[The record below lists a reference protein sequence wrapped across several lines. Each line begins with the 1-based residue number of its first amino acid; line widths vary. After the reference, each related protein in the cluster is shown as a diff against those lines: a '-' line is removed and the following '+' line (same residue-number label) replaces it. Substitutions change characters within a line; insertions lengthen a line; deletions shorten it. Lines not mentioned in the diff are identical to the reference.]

1 MEKEWQHTPVFL
13 PGKAQGQRS
22 LAGYSP
28 WGCNSIRH
36 NLLTKQQLY
45 TLQNK
50 WRNLKKI
57 ARKMGGIQ
65 NYSVGQDIGNVIYLL
80 KNGMEMDIINLYIY
94 TLLLLLL
101 LSHFSR
107 VQLFVTPWTAAYQAL
122 RPWDFPGKSTGVG
135 CHCLL

>member
-1 MEKEWQHTPVFL
+1 
-13 PGKAQGQRS
+13 
-22 LAGYSP
+22 
-28 WGCNSIRH
+28 
-36 NLLTKQQLY
+36 
-45 TLQNK
+45 
-50 WRNLKKI
+50 
-57 ARKMGGIQ
+57 MGGIQ